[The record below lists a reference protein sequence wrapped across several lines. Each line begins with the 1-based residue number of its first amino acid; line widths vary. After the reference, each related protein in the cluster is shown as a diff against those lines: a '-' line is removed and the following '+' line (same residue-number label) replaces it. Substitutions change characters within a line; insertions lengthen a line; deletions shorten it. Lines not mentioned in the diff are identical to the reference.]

1 MYTELLLGNSWKGA
15 AWKLEQEMR
24 IMEQVFKEVMFDYV
38 NCIELTQCWQIL
50 MLTLLNTQVL

>member
-1 MYTELLLGNSWKGA
+1 MCTELWLENSWKVA

-38 NCIELTQCWQIL
+38 NYIELT
-50 MLTLLNTQVL
+50 